1 MKRYVTSVMRSGKH
15 LAGKLAAT
23 GLVCCIVLMLTGC
36 GASKYASDS
45 AAAEEWAYDKVTSSS
60 QMNGSASLEA
70 AESMPMENMEFE
82 QGVDESVEVSDTS
95 RKLIKTVDMDVETKE
110 FDTLMDALQRRV
122 SELGGYIENMEV
134 YNGSSYSNHRS
145 SRNAALMIRIPQ
157 GQLDSFLSTVSDI
170 GNVVRSSENV
180 EDVTLTYVDLESR
193 RNALVVERDR
203 LLELMG
209 KAENIEDIIVIES
222 RLSEVRYQIES
233 MESQLRTFDNRVNY
247 STVYLSV
254 SEVRELTPVE
264 ERTAWQRMGE
274 GFVDSVED
282 VLDGLAE
289 FGIWFVIHIPY
300 LIVWAIV
307 IAVFTLIVWLI
318 VKRYYNRQVKKR
330 AQRQQ
335 MMAQAAQNKVQG
347 DSAQNNDVQSSN

>member
-1 MKRYVTSVMRSGKH
+1 MKRYVTPVMRSGKH
-15 LAGKLAAT
+15 LARKLAAA
-23 GLVCCIVLMLTGC
+23 GLVGCMALILAGC
-36 GASKYASDS
+36 GASAYGSDS
-45 AAAEEWAYDKVTSSS
+45 AAAEWAYDK
-60 QMNGSASLEA
+60 NGSASSAPSMAGEIMPE
-70 AESMPMENMEFE
+70 ESIEFE

-134 YNGSSYSNHRS
+134 YNGSSYSNYRS
-145 SRNAALMIRIPQ
+145 SRNAALTVRIPQ
-157 GQLDSFLSTVSDI
+157 GQLDNFLNTVSDI

-209 KAENIEDIIVIES
+209 QAENIEDIIVIES

-274 GFVDSVED
+274 GFVDSVHD
-282 VLDGLAE
+282 VIDGLAE

-300 LIVWAIV
+300 LIVWALV
-307 IAVFTLIVWLI
+307 IAVFTLIVWVI

-330 AQRQQ
+330 VKNNNVLNNN
-335 MMAQAAQNKVQG
+335 AQNG
-347 DSAQNNDVQSSN
+347 SAQNNDVQSSN

>member
-1 MKRYVTSVMRSGKH
+1 MKRYVTPVMRSGKH
-15 LAGKLAAT
+15 LARKLAAA
-23 GLVCCIVLMLTGC
+23 GLVGCMALILAGC
-36 GASKYASDS
+36 GASGYASDK
-45 AAAEEWAYDKVTSSS
+45 AVAEEWAYDK
-60 QMNGSASLEA
+60 NGSASSAPSMTEGA
-70 AESMPMENMEFE
+70 MSMESIEFE

-95 RKLIKTVDMDVETKE
+95 RKLIKTVNMDVETKE
-110 FDTLMDALQRRV
+110 FDTMMDALQRRV
-122 SELGGYIENMEV
+122 AELGGYIENMDM
-134 YNGSSYSNHRS
+134 YNGSSYSSYRS
-145 SRNAALMIRIPQ
+145 SRDATLTIRIPQ
-157 GQLDSFLSTVSDI
+157 RQLNNLLNTVSDI

-193 RNALVVERDR
+193 RNALEVERDR

-209 KAENIEDIIVIES
+209 QAENIEDIIVIES

-247 STVYLSV
+247 STVYLTV

-300 LIVWAIV
+300 LIVWALV
-307 IAVFTLIVWLI
+307 IAVFTLIVWVI
-318 VKRYYNRQVKKR
+318 VKRYHKKTMR
-330 AQRQQ
+330 KMAQRQQ
-335 MMAQAAQNKVQG
+335 MVAQAAQNKAQG
-347 DSAQNNDVQSSN
+347 DSVQNDDPQK